1 MTPET
6 PRLPVANLI
15 LLRHGES
22 AWNREQRFTG
32 WADVGLTP
40 EGEAQVLQAAEALRT
55 AGLGFDVA
63 YTSVLRR
70 CTHSQQLL
78 LDALGCA
85 GVPQHFD
92 WRLNERHYG
101 ALTGR
106 ARAEAVAEFG
116 AEAVQAW
123 RRGYDARPA
132 PVDAAAA
139 AHIPLDARYAP
150 LRPDQ
155 LPRAESLADTVER
168 VGAVWREHL
177 LPELRAGRRVLV
189 TGHGNGLRA
198 LILLIEGLSGR
209 DVVALEV
216 GNSAPL
222 AYHLDADLRPLSRHE
237 LPVPPRIVSA
247 IL

>member
-1 MTPET
+1 MTPVS
-6 PRLPVANLI
+6 PCLPAANLI

-32 WADVGLTP
+32 WADVGLTLQ
-40 EGEAQVLQAAEALRT
+40 GEAQVLQAAEALRA

-63 YTSVLRR
+63 YTSVLQR
-70 CTHSQQLL
+70 CTRSQQLL

-85 GVPQHFD
+85 VPQRFD

-155 LPRAESLADTVER
+155 LPKAESLADTVER
-168 VGAVWREHL
+168 VGAVWRERL

-198 LILLIEGLSGR
+198 LILLIEGLSGQ

-222 AYHLDADLRPLSRHE
+222 AYCLDSEMRPLSRRE
-237 LPVPPRIVSA
+237 LPVPPRTVSA

>member
-1 MTPET
+1 MTPKN
-6 PRLPVANLI
+6 PCLPAANLI

-22 AWNREQRFTG
+22 AWNHEQRFTG

-40 EGEAQVLQAAEALRT
+40 AGEAQVLQAAQALRA

-63 YTSVLRR
+63 YTSVLQR
-70 CTHSQQLL
+70 CTRSQQLL
-78 LDALGCA
+78 LEALGCA
-85 GVPQHFD
+85 GLPQQFD

-116 AEAVQAW
+116 LEAVQAW
-123 RRGYDARPA
+123 RRGYEARPA
-132 PVDAAAA
+132 PADAAAA

-155 LPRAESLADTVER
+155 LPQAESLADTVER
-168 VGAVWREHL
+168 VGAVWRERL

-198 LILLIEGLSGR
+198 LILLIEGLSGQ

-222 AYHLDADLRPLSRHE
+222 AYHLDADLRPLSRRE
-237 LPVPPRIVSA
+237 LPVPPRTVSA

>member
-1 MTPET
+1 MTSDQT
-6 PRLPVANLI
+6 RMTAANLI

-32 WADVGLTP
+32 WADVGLTA
-40 EGEAQVLQAAEALRT
+40 EGEAQVLQAAEALRA

-70 CTHSQQLL
+70 CTRSQQLL

-116 AEAVQAW
+116 AETVQAW

-155 LPRAESLADTVER
+155 LPQAESLADTVGR
-168 VGAVWREHL
+168 VGAVWRERL
-177 LPELRAGRRVLV
+177 LPELRAGKRVLV

-198 LILLIEGLSGR
+198 LILLVEGLSGR

-222 AYHLDADLRPLSRHE
+222 AYCLDREMRPLARRE
-237 LPVPPRIVSA
+237 LPVPARTVSA